1 MIGDQV
7 VTIAPRATAFTV
19 VCDACAELDAA
30 AGWSASTFAGRLD
43 LDLDHGMFLCRR
55 GHPVRVER
63 NDPRLRSD
71 VDGRR
76 LTPSPVLQ
84 SGPLRGPY

>member
-19 VCDACAELDAA
+19 VCEACLELDAA

-43 LDLDHGMFLCRR
+43 LDLDHGTFLCRH

-63 NDPRLRSD
+63 AAPTA
-71 VDGRR
+71 GAA
-76 LTPSPVLQ
+76 TAAA
-84 SGPLRGPY
+84 

>member
-1 MIGDQV
+1 
-7 VTIAPRATAFTV
+7 V

-63 NDPRLRSD
+63 TASTNGATS
-71 VDGRR
+71 
-76 LTPSPVLQ
+76 TAAA
-84 SGPLRGPY
+84 